1 MTSGW
6 ETIMSSLQDKNILV
20 LGGSGAL
27 GGLLVQSLSAQGAI
41 VSATATTLDSA
52 GRIPNQASPRL
63 LLDFAQPESIDVLA
77 TYLLDSD
84 APIDGIVNASGV
96 VGFGPIAELEA
107 ESFERLMRINAT
119 GPIELLS
126 RLQPALLASAAKG
139 NEPFFLNI
147 SGVVAEQPMPGLAAY
162 SASKAAMFAFNQAA
176 SRELRRV
183 GIRVIDARPGHTET
197 GLSGRAIFGV
207 APAFPSGMEASAVV
221 NRLVLAITSDERDLP
236 ASAF

>member
-1 MTSGW
+1 MTKGR
-6 ETIMSSLQDKNILV
+6 ETIMSNLKDKNILV
-20 LGGSGAL
+20 IGGSGVL
-27 GGLLVQSLSAQGAI
+27 GGLLVQSLAGQGAL
-41 VSATATTLDSA
+41 VSATATTLESA
-52 GRIPNQASPRL
+52 TRIPNQASPRL
-63 LLDFAQPESIDVLA
+63 LLDFSQPESINVLA

-96 VGFGPIAELEA
+96 VGFGPIAELDY
-107 ESFERLMRINAT
+107 ESFEKLMRINAT

-162 SASKAAMFAFNQAA
+162 SASKAAIFAFNQAA
-176 SRELRRV
+176 ARELRRV

-207 APAFPSGMEASAVV
+207 APAFPAGMTAESVV
-221 NRLVLAITSDERDLP
+221 DRLVLAIQSDERDLP
-236 ASAF
+236 AAAF